1 MLGIRGL
8 DPFGLFHAGLGLA
21 AVVLGLVVV
30 LRRKGG
36 RTHRRIGMAYVISMV
51 LLNVTALLIYDLFG
65 RFGPFHGLALLS
77 LATTLA
83 GFVPAY
89 LRRPAG
95 WLEIHAR
102 CMSWSYAG
110 VVAAFA
116 AEIGA
121 RVPGVR
127 FVDGVVWP
135 TIAVTAVAAML
146 IHGRVPRVIDR
157 LRGSGAALSAR

>member
-21 AVVLGLVVV
+21 SLGLGLAVVLG
-30 LRRKGG
+30 RKGS
-36 RTHRRIGMAYVISMV
+36 RAHRRAGYAYTIAML
-51 LLNVTALLIYDLFG
+51 LLNGTAFFIYDLWG
-65 RFGPFHGLALLS
+65 RFGPFHWMAVMS
-77 LATTLA
+77 LVTLA
-83 GFVPAY
+83 GGTIPAV

-95 WLEIHAR
+95 WLDIHAR
-102 CMSWSYAG
+102 MMAWSYAG

-121 RVPGVR
+121 RIPGVR

-135 TIAVTAVAAML
+135 TIGVMVVAAIL
-146 IHGRVPRVIDR
+146 IHGRVPPLIDR
-157 LRGSGAALSAR
+157 LRTPQPAATAR